1 MSLFDQIR
9 LDAETGQL
17 HHPIHSSF
25 HRACLLGCIDSFQYL
40 VSHGHDIHQTINQ
53 GMTPLHY
60 AAMGG
65 RDQIARL
72 LLDMG
77 ARHEA
82 DM

>member
-1 MSLFDQIR
+1 
-9 LDAETGQL
+9 
-17 HHPIHSSF
+17 
-25 HRACLLGCIDSFQYL
+25 
-40 VSHGHDIHQTINQ
+40 
-53 GMTPLHY
+53 MTPLHY